1 MVRCQYSDFII
12 QPIFNILIS
21 IFWVYHPSSFQYIQ
35 PAASLKHQ
43 YMKDDQFQ
51 GYAYIDNNVG
61 NDGDGSDDVGD
72 DVVDDDDGDDGEDD
86 VQHC

>member
-1 MVRCQYSDFII
+1 MIRCQYSDFII

-43 YMKDDQFQ
+43 YIWKMTSSK
-51 GYAYIDNNVG
+51 AVDNNVG